1 MLRRRQEKKIH
12 VEKELS
18 GVLVPIWCRRTTSMP
33 RTRRRRSHRR
43 TKQRLSRQPRLRR
56 RRKEFALC
64 ARVRITLLH
73 RVRIAKAKSLLT
85 WSLARLGEHRGT
97 VIHYLQFFQFV
108 IHLTCGL
115 TRGLIFMYVLI
126 FLYFLLIR
134 SEGLPPCCW
143 ETAHMRVF
151 LVLVWSI

>member
-1 MLRRRQEKKIH
+1 MLRRRQEQKIH

-33 RTRRRRSHRR
+33 RTRRRRRSHRR
-43 TKQRLSRQPRLRR
+43 NKQRLSRQPRLRR

-64 ARVRITLLH
+64 ARVWITLLDS
-73 RVRIAKAKSLLT
+73 VRITKAKSLLT
-85 WSLARLGEHRGT
+85 WSLARLEEHRGT

-108 IHLTCGL
+108 IHLNGGL
-115 TRGLIFMYVLI
+115 TQGLIFMYVLT

-134 SEGLPPCCW
+134 TEGLPPC
-143 ETAHMRVF
+143 
-151 LVLVWSI
+151 